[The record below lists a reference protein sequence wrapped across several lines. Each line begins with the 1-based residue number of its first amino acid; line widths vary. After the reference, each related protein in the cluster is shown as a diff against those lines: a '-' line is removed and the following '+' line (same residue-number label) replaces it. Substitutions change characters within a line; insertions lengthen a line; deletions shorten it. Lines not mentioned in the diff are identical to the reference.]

1 MQIVLSIIIVLYNIN
16 VIIATDISGTVSVD
30 YTFTVANSPYYI
42 QEPATFTKNVII
54 ENGAEIIFSSNYN
67 IGIEFQ
73 GNVIA
78 GCNDINTENNNN
90 RGLMNSN
97 TFTYIHVDDPTFNRE
112 SGSVIIKSTTPSNT
126 QIEFC
131 NVKFSGLYN
140 ALLHHT
146 TTDPNYSIPLLID
159 NCEFSNNINTMVTW
173 YYARASITAYFN
185 DTIISNTRVVN
196 FYGDAIYDNCDI
208 RDYDK
213 FCDSSCNRFALRNS
227 YISRN
232 ETDSSSSSNCL
243 GSFVNSFIG
252 DEKLAMYNNVISNCG
267 TGIRHSNSVSPW
279 IVNNTFTN
287 IHHRAIYSSR
297 NMYLIDNV
305 FVNNN
310 LKSLLYLTWSPNM
323 TIKGN
328 QFIDNIGNSVSDS
341 LIYITAENFLTCLTI
356 KDNILVNNQ
365 AAGRLMTIA
374 ARKTFV
380 LNNVFIKNV
389 AAVSSVP
396 SLANIIG
403 DTAAIHFSSKS
414 SNRIHLTFTG
424 NSFVDNTWN
433 SYFIYTD
440 PDEVESVDIEF
451 NTFNDLL
458 IAPTAK
464 LLSLGGHRITVK
476 YNVFIPPIVNN
487 ISAIVEI
494 LGKYGSYNYVQYNN
508 FYNSFTSILF
518 IENVANPYALITNNY
533 FDGLIDVEQILAKI
547 NSMTFID
554 ECNVIEPFYKDPIDM
569 DYISNLPT
577 ECLLDSAYLSNC
589 SYDGNIIGCISI
601 TTVNVTQP
609 ATNGITWEFGDYPLP
624 QRVSLAPAFSVDDNI
639 AYLFDV
645 RGDVIF
651 KLDTTVINPS
661 WQTLPVMLPFDAA
674 IDSGHQAVKIGSL
687 IYFYHYFERIFYI
700 FDCTTDAFLNNSH
713 ITLSPYY
720 KSGNLAIVTDN
731 KYIYTIGGQGVAFS
745 KYVEQYDIANNA
757 WNLLST
763 NAPFDKWFWLNTIYY
778 SPQNRIYVFG
788 GFGNTAPFT
797 DIYYF
802 DLNTKTWSNSIGTIN
817 IVSYDV
823 VFSPTVYIPEIDTIY
838 IISGQANEV
847 NIYDP
852 VSNIITTETSD
863 TPQTVCGDVT
873 WASAITLNNRLQIFG
888 GTNCRTI
895 EELYMYDSSS
905 KNNTL
910 NTTEPGIVDS
920 VDLVRFTQNY
930 QYMYYELNQGLF
942 MKSNDDTFYFFLD
955 STFNQVDALNGE
967 IDCYSFHSIHY
978 ADQYIGH
985 NLVNNETSLSLYVAD
1000 VTNVDNITWC
1010 HIPALNGKGGMTWF
1024 PFGYTQYYM
1033 TKQAQSDMIMVGNND
1048 GSTQFKDDASFHM
1061 WQFDPIA
1068 F

>member
-1 MQIVLSIIIVLYNIN
+1 MQILFSTIIAVYQINIM
-16 VIIATDISGTVSVD
+16 IATDIGGTISSD
-30 YTFTVANSPYYI
+30 YTFSVPNSPYYI
-42 QEPATFTKNVII
+42 QSNTIFTKNVII
-54 ENGAEIIFSSNYN
+54 ENGVEIIFPSPQAF
-67 IGIEFQ
+67 EFQ
-73 GNVIA
+73 SNLTI
-78 GCNDINTENNNN
+78 GCNDINTSMNNN
-90 RGLMNSN
+90 RGLMDAN
-97 TFTYIHVDDPTFNRE
+97 TFTHIHGDSR
-112 SGSVIIKSTTPSNT
+112 TTPSNT

-131 NVKFSGLYN
+131 NVKFSGLSY
-140 ALLHHT
+140 ALLHAT
-146 TTDPNYSIPLLID
+146 TPHPNTQIPIFID
-159 NCEFSNNINTMVTW
+159 NCEFHNNTSTMLTW
-173 YYARASITAYFN
+173 YSARTSITTYFKDSIICN
-185 DTIISNTRVVN
+185 TDTVN
-196 FYGDAIYDNCDI
+196 HWGDAIYDNCDI
-208 RDYDK
+208 RNYDK
-213 FCDSSCNRFALRNS
+213 FCDDVCSRFAIRNS

-232 ETDSSSSSNCL
+232 ETDSSISSNCF
-243 GSFVNSFIG
+243 GVGFSPIG
-252 DEKLAMYNNVISNCG
+252 DEKLAIYNNVISNCG
-267 TGIRHSNSVSPW
+267 TGVYHSNSVPW

-287 IHHRAIYSSR
+287 IHYKAIGGVG
-297 NMYLIDNV
+297 NMYLIDNI

-310 LKSLLYLTWSPNM
+310 LKSLLYSTWISNM

-328 QFIDNIGNSVSDS
+328 QFVDNIGNSDS
-341 LIYITAENFLTCLTI
+341 LIYVTAPNFLTYLTI
-356 KDNILVNNQ
+356 KDNIFVNNQ
-365 AAGRLMTIA
+365 AAGQLMTIA
-374 ARKTFV
+374 VRETFV
-380 LNNVFIKNV
+380 LNNVFINNS
-389 AAVSSVP
+389 AGSSV
-396 SLANIIG
+396 ANIIG
-403 DTAAIHFSSKS
+403 DTAAIHFTGDIRNNVRQS
-414 SNRIHLTFTG
+414 LTFTG
-424 NSFVDNTWN
+424 NTFVDNIWN
-433 SYFIYTD
+433 SYFIYAD
-440 PDEVESVDIEF
+440 PNEVESVDVEF

-494 LGKYGSYNYVQYNN
+494 IGTYRSYTVQYNN

-518 IENVANPYALITNNY
+518 IENVVNPWPTGVLLTNNY